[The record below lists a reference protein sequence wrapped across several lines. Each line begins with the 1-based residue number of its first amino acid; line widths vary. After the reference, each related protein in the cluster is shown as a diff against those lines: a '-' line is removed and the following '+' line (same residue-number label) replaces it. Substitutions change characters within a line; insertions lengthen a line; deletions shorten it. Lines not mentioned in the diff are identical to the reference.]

1 MIESRDLVGKVNYR
15 RECVS
20 FQYWIKDDK
29 GKSVQLVT
37 YMKTDDDAWLA
48 EAIFNDL
55 TVWRSLV
62 DPVTYGS
69 LVNIAANGL
78 LKLQSFL
85 ERRIQDDQQLCYFAS
100 NETRGM

>member
-1 MIESRDLVGKVNYR
+1 MVEPRDIVGRVNCR

-20 FQYWIKDDK
+20 FQYWIKNDK
-29 GKSVQLVT
+29 GKPVQLVT
-37 YMKTDDDAWLA
+37 YTKTDYDAWIA
-48 EAIFNDL
+48 EAIFDDL
-55 TVWRSLV
+55 TVWRSSI

-85 ERRIQDDQQLCYFAS
+85 ERRAQDDQQLCYFVS